1 MADWPA
7 IVRAAAV
14 LRAHDLP
21 DHEERLAQV
30 LHSGAAHDACR
41 AAGVVGDA
49 LRTLLARHLDGV
61 AAQTERQDE
70 VWAAVNDL
78 RAARQALAGVA
89 CDRVLAAPAPA
100 ATSPDGTA
108 AWATALAR
116 ERAALPAV
124 PALSARPALL
134 DELTASLDPDVRRLL
149 VLGNFKR
156 GKSTLINA
164 LLGTRLLPARVTPAT
179 AVLCTLR
186 HAHALEITVR
196 FVDGRPPAALT
207 LPELED
213 HVCLPDP
220 AAGADDP
227 DGALQRFRPEVAA
240 VDIGLPWP
248 LLRSGLQ
255 VIDSPGLNEAGDHTG
270 FVHAERTQAA
280 LAGADLLIYVLSATE
295 PLSADELDTIE
306 GLWKG
311 GHRTILFV
319 VNYVNR
325 LDEEDLPA
333 VRERFARLLRVYGP
347 PGDALPLFFVAAR
360 PALLA
365 RERGDTAA
373 LAASGLPALHDALGR
388 LAAATETAPLRRARL
403 RRLCAAAHMAEDE
416 AVAMVTRAVG
426 VIARAE
432 EDCRLLAVRAAEAER
447 AHASAA
453 ESAAQERATARR
465 RHDERRRAAAAALAA
480 ITAALERHSA
490 GRSLGWLSR
499 DMPAWLAAQITAEAR
514 RLGGALGH
522 QGRTVSA
529 PPPEALRDRA
539 ALLAHY
545 RDEVRRAFA
554 VPEPPTAPGVIHAVQ
569 RAAAEVQAARRA
581 LAEAR
586 RRAADARA
594 EGQRALADAALLD
607 ATILRLQAILVGT

>member
-30 LHSGAAHDACR
+30 LHRGAALDACR
-41 AAGVVGDA
+41 AAGVLGDA
-49 LRTLLARHLDGV
+49 LRTLLARHLDALAV
-61 AAQTERQDE
+61 QTEHQDK

-89 CDRVLAAPAPA
+89 CDRVLAEPAPA
-100 ATSPDGTA
+100 ATSPDGPV
-108 AWATALAR
+108 AWPAALAR

-124 PALSARPALL
+124 PALVARPALL
-134 DELTASLDPDVRRLL
+134 NELTASVDPDVRRLL

-196 FVDGRPPAALT
+196 FVDGRPPTALT

-227 DGALQRFRPEVAA
+227 DGALRRFRPEVAA

-248 LLRSGLQ
+248 LLQSGLQ
-255 VIDSPGLNEAGDHTG
+255 VIDSPGLNEASER
-270 FVHAERTQAA
+270 AERTQAA

-306 GLWKG
+306 GLWNG

-325 LDEEDLPA
+325 LDEEELPA
-333 VRERFARLLRVYGP
+333 VRERFARLLRAYGP
-347 PGDALPLFFVAAR
+347 PGDALPLFLVAAR

-365 RERGDTAA
+365 RERGDRAA

-388 LAAATETAPLRRARL
+388 LAAATETAPLRLARL
-403 RRLCAAAHMAEDE
+403 RRLCAAARMAEDE
-416 AVAMVTRAVG
+416 AVARVARTVG

-432 EDCRLLAVRAAEAER
+432 EDCRLLAVRVAEAER
-447 AHASAA
+447 AHAIAA

-465 RHDERRRAAAAALAA
+465 RHDEPRRAGDAAVAAV
-480 ITAALERHSA
+480 TAALERHSA
-490 GRSLGWLSR
+490 GRSLGWLTR

-554 VPEPPTAPGVIHAVQ
+554 VPEPPAAPGATRAVQ
-569 RAAAEVQAARRA
+569 RTAAEVQAARCA

-594 EGQRALADAALLD
+594 EGQRALADAAVLD
-607 ATILRLQAILVGT
+607 ATILRLQAILLAT